1 MNKRLIKHLEAAKEL
16 QNKFRSDS
24 LQDDFAKSLAASS
37 LDFHVDELS
46 SLIAA
51 EEYRPVI
58 ELVDFRIMAPGLE
71 QGSMPLGLLAKATN
85 EIRKMIGHAALRLSE
100 GGLRRHRVPNEL
112 YEFLNLR
119 LVGLL
124 PGSSRL
130 LVAADSNR
138 DLFDDGIAKQALE
151 RIFAVLYSGGEGQR
165 FLEAIAELGV
175 SSTRQLK
182 NLLHLLRDNGA
193 EIDVS
198 WKYSGQEAGTWHGNY
213 NAISAV
219 MTALDLTELTETDD
233 IDLDGVI
240 ELLSK
245 RERINLRLS
254 TGQGIKVIYPRRL
267 LPRVAEL
274 HLDQRVMLKC
284 RVMQTSNPNTGESTT
299 SYELL
304 EILKG

>member
-1 MNKRLIKHLEAAKEL
+1 MNKRVHKHLEAAKEL
-16 QNKFRSDS
+16 QNLFRSQSDPS
-24 LQDDFAKSLAASS
+24 DFAKSLAASS
-37 LDFHVDELS
+37 LDSHVDELS
-46 SLIAA
+46 SLLAA
-51 EEYRPVI
+51 EEFRPVI
-58 ELVDFRIMAPGLE
+58 ELVDFRIEAPGLE
-71 QGSMPLGLLAKATN
+71 QGAMPLGLLAKATN

-100 GGLRRHRVPNEL
+100 GGLRRYRVPNEL

-119 LVGLL
+119 LVGIL

-130 LVAADSNR
+130 LVAADSHR

-151 RIFAVLYSGGEGQR
+151 RIFAVLYSGGEGQN

-182 NLLHLLRDNGA
+182 NFLHLLRDNGA
-193 EIDVS
+193 EIDVV
-198 WKYSGQEAGTWHGNY
+198 WKYSGQEAASWHGSSD
-213 NAISAV
+213 AISAV

-233 IDLDGVI
+233 IDLEGVI

-245 RERINLRLS
+245 RERINLKLPS
-254 TGQGIKVIYPRRL
+254 GEGIRILYPRRL
-267 LPRVAEL
+267 LPQVSEL

-284 RVMQTSNPNTGESTT
+284 RVIQTSNPNTGQSTT

-304 EILKG
+304 EILKR

>member
-1 MNKRLIKHLEAAKEL
+1 MNKRLIKHLKAAREL
-16 QNKFRSDS
+16 QNQFHSEAS
-24 LQDDFAKSLAASS
+24 QGDFAKSLAASS

-46 SLIAA
+46 SRLAA

-71 QGSMPLGLLAKATN
+71 QGAMPLGLLAKAIN
-85 EIRKMIGHAALRLSE
+85 EIRKIIGHAALRLSE
-100 GGLRRHRVPNEL
+100 GGQRRHRVPNEL

-130 LVAADSNR
+130 LVAADSHR

-151 RIFAVLYSGGEGQR
+151 RIFAVLYSGGHGQS
-165 FLEAIAELGV
+165 FLESIAELGV

-182 NLLHLLRDNGA
+182 NFLHLLRDNGA
-193 EIDVS
+193 EIDVL
-198 WKYSGQEAGTWHGNY
+198 WKYSGQEMGSWHGNY

-219 MTALDLTELTETDD
+219 MNALDLTELTETDD
-233 IDLDGVI
+233 IDLEGVI

-245 RERINLRLS
+245 RERINLRLP
-254 TGQGIKVIYPRRL
+254 TGEGIKILYPRRL
-267 LPRVAEL
+267 LPQVSEL
-274 HLDQRVMLKC
+274 HLDQRVTLKC
-284 RVMQTSNPNTGESTT
+284 RVMQTSSPNTGESTT

-304 EILKG
+304 EILKS